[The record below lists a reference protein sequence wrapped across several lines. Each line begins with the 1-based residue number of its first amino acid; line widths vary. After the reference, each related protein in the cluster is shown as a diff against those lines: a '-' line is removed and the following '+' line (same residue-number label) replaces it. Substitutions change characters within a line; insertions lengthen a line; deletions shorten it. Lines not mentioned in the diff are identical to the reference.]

1 MKEKLEKLAND
12 WHEAGRNEFENHNS
26 HLVYDDYAPK
36 TVIEARKYFYL
47 DAGTSGAFVVDKM
60 SGDIFKIKSY
70 GVPNKKKFVGHVDE
84 ITGAD
89 LSRLRWW

>member
-1 MKEKLEKLAND
+1 MKEKLEKLARD
-12 WHEAGRNEFENHNS
+12 WHEADRAEFESVHKS
-26 HLVYDDYAPK
+26 LVYDDYAPK

-47 DAGTSGAFVVDKM
+47 DAGTSRAFVVDKR
-60 SGDIFKIKSY
+60 SGNIFIVNLYS
-70 GVPNKKKFVGHVDE
+70 VPGKKRLVGHVDE